1 MRGVD
6 EFWLGYQP
14 EHPHEAKLLACVRDE
29 LVQARKS
36 GSLLA
41 AVHQQISRLRG
52 EEDDAYGE
60 WWERKLD
67 ETRLNALATIQED
80 FERLHQARAEV
91 EDASARMAIW
101 GRIRVQLQQL
111 DTQEERSRLRVVLQE
126 CNAEL
131 VRWLAAHPEELYTV
145 HPGTFENIVA
155 WIFARQG
162 FEVVPISSWNQ
173 ADGGVDLL
181 AVMKIVDGL
190 DFRVAVQCKR
200 YARDRKVSAE
210 TIRALKGVLDMT
222 KADRGVLATTSFFA
236 PSAEE
241 LVRQHLWQISLR
253 DYDRIVA
260 DLISLSLIGK
270 SKHAV

>member
-1 MRGVD
+1 MD
-6 EFWLGYQP
+6 ELWLGYQP
-14 EHPHEAKLLACVRDE
+14 EHPYEAKLLASIRDE

-41 AVHQQISRLRG
+41 TVRQKISSLRR
-52 EEDDAYGE
+52 EEDEEYGE

-67 ETRLNALATIQED
+67 EIRLNALATTQED

-91 EDASARMAIW
+91 EAASTRMAIW
-101 GRIRVQLQQL
+101 GRIRVQLQRI
-111 DTQEERSRLRVVLQE
+111 DTHEERSRLRVALQE

-131 VRWLAAHPEELYTV
+131 VQRLVAHPEELYTI

-155 WIFARQG
+155 WIFSRQG

-181 AVMKIVDGL
+181 AVMKSVDGL

-210 TIRALKGVLDMT
+210 PVRALRGILDVT
-222 KADRGVLATTSFFA
+222 RADRGVLATTSFFA

-260 DLISLSLIGK
+260 DLTSLSLISR
-270 SKHAV
+270 SKNRV